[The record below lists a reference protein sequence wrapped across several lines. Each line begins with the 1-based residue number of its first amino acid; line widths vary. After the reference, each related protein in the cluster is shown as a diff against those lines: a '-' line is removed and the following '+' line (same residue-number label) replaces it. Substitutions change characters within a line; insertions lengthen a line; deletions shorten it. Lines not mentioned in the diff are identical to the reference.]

1 MNNSARHSIM
11 SDAERVKGLLDGSM
25 DPIEL
30 EGDSELYSLAERI
43 YGREALDEMGV
54 SAPERSPEV
63 DPAIHSN
70 EGDLDVELPDVPED
84 QGDSDE
90 SARGSS
96 GHRIMLIAGLV
107 GLVMVSVNVA
117 VGLGQYL
124 ALCEDELESPPVT
137 FTTSSTLQNSEGV
150 DKLHITWTASN
161 LNTSVNYS
169 IHWSISPDGSAA
181 LVDSGW
187 HNWSASSAMAHSDHF
202 TVMTPP
208 WCYISILYS
217 EGIEIS
223 QSNACIDDSSTSSV
237 LADITTVPKLC
248 EDNTRLLWNKAAE
261 YQSIDSWS
269 PAGTGGLL
277 DGALLMLFGMI
288 TLRTV
293 FKKK

>member
-25 DPIEL
+25 DPVEL
-30 EGDSELYSLAERI
+30 EGDIELYSLAERI

-54 SAPERSPEV
+54 SAPERSSEV
-63 DPAIHSN
+63 DPAKHSN
-70 EGDLDVELPDVPED
+70 EGDLDVELPDAPED
-84 QGDSDE
+84 QGDSE
-90 SARGSS
+90 EPAKGSS
-96 GHRIMLIAGLV
+96 GQRIMLIAGLV
-107 GLVMVSVNVA
+107 GLVMVSVNVS

-124 ALCEDELESPPVT
+124 ALCEDELESPPVI
-137 FTTSSTLQNSEGV
+137 FTTSSTLQSSGGA
-150 DKLHITWTASN
+150 DILHIVWTASN

-169 IHWSISPDGSAA
+169 IHWSISQNGSAE
-181 LVDSGW
+181 LVDSDW

-202 TVMTPP
+202 PVTTPP
-208 WCYISILYS
+208 WCYISVLYS
-217 EGIEIS
+217 EGIEIA

-237 LADITTVPKLC
+237 LADITTAPKLC
-248 EDNTRLLWNKAAE
+248 EDNTRLLWDRVAE

-288 TLRTV
+288 TLRTA

>member
-84 QGDSDE
+84 QGEANE
-90 SARGSS
+90 SVRGSS

-107 GLVMVSVNVA
+107 GLVIVSVNVA
-117 VGLGQYL
+117 IGLGQYL
-124 ALCEDELESPPVT
+124 ALCEDELESPPVI
-137 FTTSSTLQNSEGV
+137 FTTSSTLQNSDGV
-150 DKLHITWTASN
+150 DKLHITWMVSN
-161 LNTSVNYS
+161 LDTSLNYS
-169 IHWSISPDGSAA
+169 IHWTISQNGSVEV
-181 LVDSGW
+181 VDSDW
-187 HNWSASSAMAHSDHF
+187 FNWSASSTMAHSVNKPV
-202 TVMTPP
+202 TTPP
-208 WCYISILYS
+208 WCYTSKLYS

-223 QSNACIDDSSTSSV
+223 ESGGCIDDSSTSTV

-288 TLRTV
+288 TLRTA